1 VAFVVGGKLHI
12 RRRLRNILWIKQRHN
27 HVGRVIGLLQDH
39 KQAWRKK
46 GYRQF
51 LNQKSERDTSS
62 NEEQSEVQSDSTSS
76 KRQQQIV
83 LLKEGV
89 HNLQNASS
97 TIKEV
102 KNLGNKRMTTR
113 TPDQVL
119 RETFLVISCQVPL
132 S

>member
-1 VAFVVGGKLHI
+1 MFAS
-12 RRRLRNILWIKQRHN
+12 
-27 HVGRVIGLLQDH
+27 
-39 KQAWRKK
+39 
-46 GYRQF
+46 
-51 LNQKSERDTSS
+51 KSKRDSSS
-62 NEEQSEVQSDSTSS
+62 NEEQFEEQSDSTSFE
-76 KRQQQIV
+76 RQQQIV

-102 KNLGNKRMTTR
+102 KNLSNKRMATR

-119 RETFLVISCQVPL
+119 RKTFLVFSHQVLL

>member
-1 VAFVVGGKLHI
+1 MVEEGGSSMS
-12 RRRLRNILWIKQRHN
+12 
-27 HVGRVIGLLQDH
+27 
-39 KQAWRKK
+39 AS
-46 GYRQF
+46 
-51 LNQKSERDTSS
+51 KSERDTSG
-62 NEEQSEVQSDSTSS
+62 NEEQSEEQSDSTSFE
-76 KRQQQIV
+76 RQQQIV

-113 TPDQVL
+113 TLDQVL
-119 RETFLVISCQVPL
+119 RETFLVLSRQVPL

>member
-1 VAFVVGGKLHI
+1 MAEEGGSSMS
-12 RRRLRNILWIKQRHN
+12 
-27 HVGRVIGLLQDH
+27 
-39 KQAWRKK
+39 AS
-46 GYRQF
+46 
-51 LNQKSERDTSS
+51 KSERDTSG
-62 NEEQSEVQSDSTSS
+62 NEEQSEEQSDSTSFE
-76 KRQQQIV
+76 RQQQIV

-113 TPDQVL
+113 TLDQVL
-119 RETFLVISCQVPL
+119 RETFLVLSRQVPL